1 MKRWTDENGINWSK
15 PDCVD
20 ELLFHI
26 WAIGFDYDGYES
38 PEGLKSL
45 INELVEMA
53 VEARELLWEGKLF
66 GMYGSPE
73 DRELFVKEQ
82 ANETN

>member
-1 MKRWTDENGINWSK
+1 MKKWTDENEINWSK

-20 ELLFHI
+20 ELLFDI

-45 INELVEMA
+45 IDELVEMA
-53 VEARELLWEGKLF
+53 VEAREFLWAGKLF
-66 GMYGSPE
+66 GVYGSPSDE
-73 DRELFVKEQ
+73 DNKQE
-82 ANETN
+82 